1 MKTDTKD
8 RILLSVANVAQ
19 LRTTSLDVVGQK
31 PFSRMV
37 RLVCVLMVL
46 KMLHVTD
53 KARIVVAFQVFPS
66 SKMASSPPVVGVS
79 VLLRRRRRIVTVTCT
94 ITSNPKTR

>member
-1 MKTDTKD
+1 MKHATKE

-53 KARIVVAFQVFPS
+53 RARIVVASPSQVFPS
-66 SKMASSPPVVGVS
+66 SKMASSPPVVGVF
-79 VLLRRRRRIVTVTCT
+79 VLLRRRSRIEIVT
-94 ITSNPKTR
+94 

>member
-1 MKTDTKD
+1 MKTATKD
-8 RILLSVANVAQ
+8 KILLIVANVAQ
-19 LRTTSLDVVGQK
+19 VRTTSLDVVGQK

-53 KARIVVAFQVFPS
+53 KARIVVASPSQVFPS
-66 SKMASSPPVVGVS
+66 SKIASSPPVVGVF
-79 VLLRRRRRIVTVTCT
+79 VLLRSRSRIEIVT
-94 ITSNPKTR
+94 